1 MNAIVVGATGATG
14 KDLLNQLLEDR
25 AYKTVIIF
33 VRRDPGISH
42 PKLTTFVVD
51 FDDIPSWSHLI
62 QGDVLFSLLGT
73 TRAKAGGKEQQ
84 WKVDYDYQ
92 YEIAKAARKNGV
104 ATLELMSAW
113 GADPQSRFFYSRM
126 KGELEAAVSHL
137 DFPRLIITR
146 PPSLVR
152 RKSDRLMERV
162 SVFVLRVINKLGLFR
177 HIAPMKT
184 QMVAK
189 VLRRTA
195 KNRNVDSRILDPDEM
210 RIVALG

>member
-14 KDLLNQLLEDR
+14 KDLLKQLLEDR
-25 AYKTVIIF
+25 AYKTVIVF
-33 VRRDPGISH
+33 VRHDLGIIH

-51 FDDIPSWSHLI
+51 FNDIPSWSHLI

-104 ATLELMSAW
+104 HTMELMSAV
-113 GADPQSRFFYSRM
+113 GADKNSRFFYSRM
-126 KGELEAAVSHL
+126 KGELEEAIQHL

-152 RKSDRLMERV
+152 RRSDRWMERI
-162 SVFVLRVINKLGLFR
+162 SVFVLRVINKLGLLR
-177 HIAPMKT
+177 HLAPMKT
-184 QMVAK
+184 QNVAR

-195 KNRNVDSRILDPDEM
+195 KNKNVDSRILEPEEM
-210 RIVALG
+210 RIVAL